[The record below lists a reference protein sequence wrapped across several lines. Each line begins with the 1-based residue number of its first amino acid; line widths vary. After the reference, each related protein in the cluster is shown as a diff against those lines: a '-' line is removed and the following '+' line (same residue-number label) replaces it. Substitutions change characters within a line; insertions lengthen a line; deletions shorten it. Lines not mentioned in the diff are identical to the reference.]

1 MIKNLLEQVWKY
13 KLSAPE
19 SFWQTD
25 IETLSRVYNGIG
37 PEQWPVFLRN
47 IATDLLV
54 LFAPAALVHD
64 YEFSTNAKCY
74 KHFTQANARFTWNCL
89 VLAFFG
95 TTVFVKNKL
104 HSRLKLAAL
113 GLLLGVGC
121 QLFGYNAYNNN

>member
-25 IETLSRVYNGIG
+25 VETLTGVYNGIG
-37 PEQWPVFLRN
+37 PEQWPRYLRG
-47 IATDLLV
+47 IVTDLLV

-64 YEFSTNAKCY
+64 YEFSTNAKSY
-74 KHFTQANARFTWNCL
+74 KHFTQANARLAWNCL
-89 VLAFFG
+89 LLALFG
-95 TTVFVKNKL
+95 EPSFVENKL
-104 HSRLKLAAL
+104 HSRLKIAAL

-121 QLFGYNAYNNN
+121 QLFGYNAYNN